1 MRSVDDI
8 QGRIA
13 VLVEETTFG
22 RVKAAEVKGD
32 AALLDDL
39 GLDSLDYATT
49 MLSCEEWLGVKVQE
63 AGVDWRQ
70 VRTVRQLAELLHGAQ
85 R

>member
-1 MRSVDDI
+1 MRNADEI
-8 QGRIA
+8 EARIA
-13 VLVEETTFG
+13 ALVEETTFG
-22 RVKAAEVKGD
+22 RVKAADVRGD
-32 AALLDDL
+32 SALLDDL

-49 MLSCEEWLGVKVQE
+49 MLSCEEWLGAKVNE
-63 AGVDWRQ
+63 AGVDWRK